1 MKAKNSFYLI
11 VKKIHLYASLSI
23 VTLLIM
29 YLITSFMMIYHD
41 YFKVERQNDVITYA
55 VSDKEILDKNW
66 EVFLVEHKIKGR
78 LVDEKTDP
86 TGNLVRKYE
95 KVGSNQEVTIL
106 KTQDSVRIKTT
117 KLNLS
122 GKIIGFHR
130 ARGFGGGIQYNIY
143 AFLLDLTGIS
153 LILFAITGIIMW
165 LKILKQNKIAWT
177 ILVLGFVYVSTI
189 VFYLTLI

>member
-1 MKAKNSFYLI
+1 MKTKNSFYLI

-29 YLITSFMMIYHD
+29 YLITSYMMIYHD
-41 YFKVERQNDVITYA
+41 FFKVERQNDVITYA

-86 TGNLVRKYE
+86 AGNLIRKYE

-106 KTQDSVRIKTT
+106 KTRDSVRIKTT

-122 GKIIGFHR
+122 GKVIGFHR
-130 ARGFGGGIQYNIY
+130 ARGYGGGIQYNIY